1 MAGKIILFT
10 IFLSVFIVG
19 ETGCVTKQGKGDSM
33 NSEMVN
39 LYIKQDIEK
48 IKGFISADPKDSPSP
63 IPTDLHHENVLAFLR
78 TNMTLL
84 PSAKELDKYCQLAV
98 FYNLKGLEKEFF
110 LILRE
115 NEKIKGITRISEISI
130 TALLWISPDQL
141 QQIQPLY
148 QNMLGRANFPDDSK
162 VVLQTGRA
170 LDSPDAVA
178 GIKNWFRGKSDAL
191 DKQIKHLENQPV
203 QGNIEELKGHQ
214 RLLNNYVN
222 NEVKEL
228 EADIQKRAS
237 ILSIKEQKQLICSLV
252 NMYMGDNEE
261 QKYWSAIKLIRIAE
275 DNEEIQKQIAS
286 QFLNLSQAYSVD
298 ELRYEE
304 LGKKYEENSE
314 AKLDDIEYARLYGAV
329 LKRERCLYAA
339 EFFKGTLDSTQSTWL
354 KKQDDDG
361 TNLLAL
367 RPNWKYPV
375 SGEE

>member
-10 IFLSVFIVG
+10 IFLSVFIIG
-19 ETGCVTKQGKGDSM
+19 EIGCVTKQDKGDSM
-33 NSEMVN
+33 NSETVN
-39 LYIKQDIEK
+39 LYKKQDIEK
-48 IKGFISADPKDSPSP
+48 IKGFISADPKDNPSP
-63 IPTDLHHENVLAFLR
+63 IPTDLNHENVLTFLR

-98 FYNLKGLEKEFF
+98 FYNLKELEKEFF
-110 LILRE
+110 AILRE

-130 TALLWISPDQL
+130 TALLWISPEQL

-162 VVLQTGRA
+162 VVLQSGRA

-178 GIKNWFRGKSDAL
+178 GIKNWFREKSDAL

-228 EADIQKRAS
+228 EKIIQERGK
-237 ILSIKEQKQLICSLV
+237 LHSLPRTEEKISALTKL
-252 NMYMGDNEE
+252 YMGNNEE

-286 QFLNLSQAYSVD
+286 QFLNLSQTYTVD

-304 LGKKYEENSE
+304 LEKKYQENSE
-314 AKLDDIEYARLYGAV
+314 GKLDDIEYARLYGAV

-367 RPNWKYPV
+367 RPDWKYPV
-375 SGEE
+375 SSEE